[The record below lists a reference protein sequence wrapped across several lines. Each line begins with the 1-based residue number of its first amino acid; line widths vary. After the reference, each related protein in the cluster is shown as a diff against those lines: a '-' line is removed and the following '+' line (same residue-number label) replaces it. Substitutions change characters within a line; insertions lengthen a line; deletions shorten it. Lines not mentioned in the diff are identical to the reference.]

1 MDNTMPEPQVKKPNP
16 SLMENVLNVGFC
28 ILFSPGI
35 VYEYIKL
42 AIEEKKFKQKQAT
55 NTST

>member
-1 MDNTMPEPQVKKPNP
+1 MDNTMTEPQVKKPKP
-16 SLMENVLNVGFC
+16 GLMENVL